1 MKLRLTKHL
10 IQTSYSNIESEL
22 RKLFLNVKKI
32 IKLLSKYTVN

>member
-32 IKLLSKYTVN
+32 IKLLSKYPK